1 MCDDAGLANLADG
14 RTASGTRSP
23 TRWRD
28 VVNRT
33 RKGHRPSDRHRNC
46 FRGQAWGNFPETRWS
61 AFILG
66 YFGRIDS
73 ILN

>member
-14 RTASGTRSP
+14 RSASGTRSP

-46 FRGQAWGNFPETRWS
+46 FRGQAWETSQRRGGAHSFWAIS
-61 AFILG
+61 G
-66 YFGRIDS
+66 V
-73 ILN
+73 